1 MDAQTFLNNLGTI
14 ADAPGGIQHVRKL
27 ILELAVRGALVNQD
41 ASEGA
46 QELKATVNGPFQ
58 IPQSWSWLRL
68 SDFVKFKVGKTPPT
82 KDPGFWGDSESTMW
96 VSISDMTN
104 GGFVTESARRVT
116 KRARAD
122 VFKHDP
128 WPTGTMLMSFKLTI
142 GKVSRLGQPAYFNEA
157 IMSFDSGNPSTN
169 EFLFRVLPLLSQSA
183 NAKGAIKGNTL
194 NSDSI
199 SNILIP
205 LPPESEQVR
214 IVSKVDELVDLC
226 DELEAAKNKRASLRT
241 AARKSAIDAISTAA
255 TAIEFKTAWE
265 RISDKWIT
273 FSDSPE
279 SLDELRFLILEIA
292 LSGRLTPHDKSWNKC
307 RLGDL
312 TKIRTGKLDANASS
326 IDGKYPFF
334 TCAKDPLRIS
344 TFSYDTE
351 CVLLAG
357 NGNFDVNYY
366 SGKFDAYQRTYI
378 IESQNPNKLD
388 VRFLFRYMQRHSRT
402 LLAQSIGGVI
412 KYIRIGFLTE
422 ASILVPSISTQKEVV
437 SRIDALMKICDDLEN
452 MLEER
457 SALSEKLLAG
467 LGQLNPPAA

>member
-1 MDAQTFLNNLGTI
+1 MSSQTLLDNFETI
-14 ADAPGGIQHVRKL
+14 AEAPGGIECLKQL
-27 ILELAVRGALVNQD
+27 ILNLALRGSLTPVVSGNTPNERVADLDVPAHWDVVRFPDYFDLKGGGQPPKSTFVDSARPNYVRLFQIRDYGPNPVPTYIPEHLATKKSKRGEILLARYGASGKVFWAEDGAYNVALAKLVYPVERLCPEFAFLLFKSPWFQRAVRSTTRVAVDGFNKSD
-41 ASEGA
+41 
-46 QELKATVNGPFQ
+46 LKHV
-58 IPQSWSWLRL
+58 
-68 SDFVKFKVGKTPPT
+68 
-82 KDPGFWGDSESTMW
+82 
-96 VSISDMTN
+96 
-104 GGFVTESARRVT
+104 
-116 KRARAD
+116 
-122 VFKHDP
+122 
-128 WPTGTMLMSFKLTI
+128 
-142 GKVSRLGQPAYFNEA
+142 
-157 IMSFDSGNPSTN
+157 
-169 EFLFRVLPLLSQSA
+169 VLP
-183 NAKGAIKGNTL
+183 
-194 NSDSI
+194 
-199 SNILIP
+199 IP
-205 LPPESEQVR
+205 PIAEQLEIVRVVSELT
-214 IVSKVDELVDLC
+214 SFC
-226 DELEAAKNKRASLRT
+226 DQLEAAKEKRDSLRT